1 MAEHTTA
8 PHIPVTAEPRRS
20 SMHLGLTTR
29 PDTFVERFRN
39 SSVVWLALMAYW
51 IISDVII
58 AVFPPSGRPTS
69 PQGWILHVAVTLAGL
84 ATIRCMHRT
93 GFPAA
98 WDTRIPARQRLL
110 LPFLIGAITG
120 ALSIGLELSFGL
132 LSNFQETTGLKVTIG
147 FPQSILAYSSIASFL
162 EFQYLL
168 LPVPLLLWLISAVIL
183 RGRGQTATFWV
194 LAVLSSCIELVLQSV
209 ALSSVEGVAIEPLV
223 LGSYLTNAFL
233 CNFGA
238 AVMFRRYGLLAPVL
252 VRVGNY
258 MVWHV
263 LFGNF
268 FL

>member
-1 MAEHTTA
+1 MVTDATVPQTPGTA
-8 PHIPVTAEPRRS
+8 APKRS
-20 SMHLGLTTR
+20 GMHLGLTTR
-29 PDTFVERFRN
+29 PDTFAERFRN
-39 SSVVWLALMAYW
+39 SSAVWLALMLYW
-51 IISDVII
+51 VISDVII
-58 AVFPPSGRPTS
+58 ALFPPSGRPTS
-69 PQGWILHVAVTLAGL
+69 PQGWLLHLSVTLAGL
-84 ATIRCMHRT
+84 ATIWCMHRT

-132 LSNFQETTGLKVTIG
+132 LSTFQETTGLTVTIG
-147 FPQSILAYSSIASFL
+147 FPQSILAYSSITSFL

-168 LPVPLLLWLISAVIL
+168 LPVPLLLWFISAVIL
-183 RGRGQTATFWV
+183 RGRGQTPIFWV

-209 ALSSVEGVAIEPLV
+209 ALLGSEGVAIEPLV
-223 LGSYLTNAFL
+223 LGSYLTNAFI
-233 CNFGA
+233 CNFSA
-238 AVMFRRYGLLAPVL
+238 AVLFRRYGLLAPIL